1 MSEEPTNTTAMN
13 TGNQPEPASFET
25 ALKELEGIVKRL
37 ESGEAK
43 LEESLGLFER
53 GIILSRYCS
62 KKLEE
67 AERKIELLV
76 KDVRG
81 EYNGVP
87 FEQENDEKS

>member
-1 MSEEPTNTTAMN
+1 MSEEP
-13 TGNQPEPASFET
+13 QQEPTSFEA

-53 GIILSRYCS
+53 GIKLSRYCS
-62 KKLEE
+62 QKLEE

-76 KDVRG
+76 KDARG
-81 EYNGVP
+81 EYTTAP
-87 FEQENDEKS
+87 FDADEDKE